1 MNSVPRK
8 GHRYVRV
15 FCGLVGKR
23 VLFAVEGKDKSV
35 WEKFVAALGEPH
47 GHYRAITEISMDMS
61 PRYIAGADQ
70 NIGSQARGVF
80 DKSHIIA
87 PVSKAVDDT

>member
-1 MNSVPRK
+1 VDWSEVSIVGCDELSARK
-8 GHRYVRV
+8 GHRYGRV
-15 FCGLVGKR
+15 FCDLVGKR

-61 PRYIAGADQ
+61 PGSIAGAD
-70 NIGSQARGVF
+70 
-80 DKSHIIA
+80 
-87 PVSKAVDDT
+87 